1 MEVVAGI
8 TNALA
13 YFSIALPLLGWS
25 LPALELPEVFQ
36 LLLASSGAALA
47 GISSFCG
54 SIIKLF
60 KALMIVGGSC
70 TSLQIN
76 NGALDMMAAAGG
88 GGLVAGFLA
97 DEAISR
103 MKDHA
108 KTGNTGD
115 EEGDKDLE
123 NGSGTSMVLELDSD
137 YDALADKKQFG
148 DEVCQDV
155 VRAAGP
161 DVEAGDIRIVD
172 ICRAPGPK
180 TGILVYLAVHSDKA
194 SEQEVVKDLK
204 AQLDDKDSLLRTGA
218 QCS

>member
-13 YFSIALPLLGWS
+13 YFSIALPILGWS

-76 NGALDMMAAAGG
+76 NGAP
-88 GGLVAGFLA
+88 
-97 DEAISR
+97 
-103 MKDHA
+103 
-108 KTGNTGD
+108 
-115 EEGDKDLE
+115 EGCFFSTWE
-123 NGSGTSMVLELDSD
+123 S
-137 YDALADKKQFG
+137 
-148 DEVCQDV
+148 
-155 VRAAGP
+155 
-161 DVEAGDIRIVD
+161 
-172 ICRAPGPK
+172 
-180 TGILVYLAVHSDKA
+180 ILMP
-194 SEQEVVKDLK
+194 
-204 AQLDDKDSLLRTGA
+204 
-218 QCS
+218 C